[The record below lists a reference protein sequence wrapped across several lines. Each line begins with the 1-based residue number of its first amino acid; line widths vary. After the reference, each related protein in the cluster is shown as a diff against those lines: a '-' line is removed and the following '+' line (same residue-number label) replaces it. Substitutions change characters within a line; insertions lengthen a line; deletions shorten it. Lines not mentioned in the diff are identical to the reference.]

1 MRLSAYRLRGFDS
14 IGSICSIGATLR
26 RVLAL
31 GCVVAAAGCVSI
43 APGTNAAIDRERLSN
58 AISLDDVAQVRTLVE
73 ARAIGVN
80 DVLPGIGYVVTP
92 MITVAARHASLNVLR
107 YLIAAKA
114 DLNARTPDRDTALM
128 LAAYFAQEDRDRNA
142 ASYERHDQAVRLLV
156 EAGADLENAGHS
168 YTPLAYA
175 AYAGRDSTV
184 RYLIEQGARINA
196 DAQGRSTRVNTPL
209 MMATMQGHQSAAR
222 HLLRAGADAGVR
234 VTGGMTAAEF
244 AQKYHHAQLGQ
255 LLRCAENLR
264 PGESFGKRCE

>member
-1 MRLSAYRLRGFDS
+1 MTRPNCDSDRGLRVRG
-14 IGSICSIGATLR
+14 LR
-26 RVLAL
+26 RAL
-31 GCVVAAAGCVSI
+31 TLVCLVGVAGCVGV
-43 APGTNAAIDRERLSN
+43 APVSAATVDATLDRQRLSH
-58 AISLDDVAQVRTLVE
+58 AVSLDDAAQVRALVE
-73 ARAIGVN
+73 SRVIGVN
-80 DVLPGIGYVVTP
+80 EVLPGNGYVATP
-92 MITVAARHASLNVLR
+92 LIAIAARHASLNVLR

-114 DLNARTPDRDTALM
+114 DLNARTPERDTALM

-142 ASYERHDQAVRLLV
+142 ASYERHDQAMRLLV
-156 EAGADLENAGHS
+156 EAGADLENAGDT

-184 RYLIEQGARINA
+184 RYLIDKGARVNA
-196 DAQGRSTRVNTPL
+196 DAQGRSIRVNTPL

-244 AQKYHHAQLGQ
+244 AQKYHHAQLAQ

-264 PGESFGKRCE
+264 PGETFGQRCE